1 MLTMISPPLWTRVCF
16 PTVTLIVH
24 GTMVLE
30 IEELDSGTDIKMP
43 NNQPVPSTVI
53 TLTLT
58 AALIF
63 R

>member
-1 MLTMISPPLWTRVCF
+1 MIAPTLWTRVCF

-24 GTMVLE
+24 GTMLLE
-30 IEELDSGTDIKMP
+30 IEELDSGIDIKMP
-43 NNQPVPSTVI
+43 NNQPVPLPNTVI
-53 TLTLT
+53 SLT

>member
-1 MLTMISPPLWTRVCF
+1 MIAPTLWTRVCF

-53 TLTLT
+53 TLT